1 MSVFFS
7 LLLLSWFF
15 TKLSIPQGVRDVD
28 SRPPYLRG
36 RENQYDGLVPRT
48 PMNMETAVTV
58 VGKFAVAE
66 AKAQGRPT
74 TRSPTPPTPSEEEI
88 KRHLNTPPRDKSLF
102 WSGPPEGPPYQE
114 PATEL
119 AHANGF
125 KVLGDLW
132 KDDDP
137 LYPDRFSK
145 KPGFWKDASA
155 AMAQKTSGVANVV
168 LPEDSEPHPASVWT
182 TTERPALEENNDVTE
197 IVKWTLEGGQGEVIH
212 RAGALTLFFSV
223 FSPQFLLSDLDGCA
237 YSQGI
242 PDPSNSKL
250 KAPSISAPAVDKSAA
265 KHSQPEGSKV
275 LNPLNPDKSRKRV
288 QSEIS
293 THTTTS
299 GKAQVPLPETTG
311 STNDQSGRKRKARK
325 TAKGKGAEYNKEVI
339 HQAGAFAFFSFFVF
353 VFVFPSSY
361 PLPLS
366 GGLCSQYMSLFYL
379 SSFS

>member
-1 MSVFFS
+1 MSVSFS

-223 FSPQFLLSDLDGCA
+223 FSPQFFSLTWMAVLIRKVFQTQAIQSLRHRQYRPLRSTSPPLNIRSPKEAKCLSTLSTRINPG
-237 YSQGI
+237 SVF
-242 PDPSNSKL
+242 NL
-250 KAPSISAPAVDKSAA
+250 R
-265 KHSQPEGSKV
+265 SQPILRRLGR
-275 LNPLNPDKSRKRV
+275 RKFPFQRRP
-288 QSEIS
+288 
-293 THTTTS
+293 
-299 GKAQVPLPETTG
+299 VPLMTSLG
-311 STNDQSGRKRKARK
+311 GNGRRGRLRR
-325 TAKGKGAEYNKEVI
+325 GRG
-339 HQAGAFAFFSFFVF
+339 
-353 VFVFPSSY
+353 
-361 PLPLS
+361 LS
-366 GGLCSQYMSLFYL
+366 IIRR
-379 SSFS
+379 